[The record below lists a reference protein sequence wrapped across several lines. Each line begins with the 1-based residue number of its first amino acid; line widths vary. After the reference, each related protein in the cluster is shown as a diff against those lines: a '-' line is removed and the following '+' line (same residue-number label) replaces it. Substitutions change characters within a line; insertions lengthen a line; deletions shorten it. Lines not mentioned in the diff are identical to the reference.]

1 MTGPADLPCR
11 SFVYRKLV
19 ALDANFAVLGN
30 YAVAR
35 DYGDAAGEGE
45 TARRMGL
52 VDLSP
57 LPRVGFKGAGTAE
70 WLAGQGI
77 RVPEQPNRA
86 VRQDS
91 GVLAARLA
99 AAELLLLGDL
109 SGDPGPIGKLE
120 QAWREAGVPPES
132 PRGYPLP
139 RRHTHFWFLVTGARA
154 AEMFAKICGVDLRPG
169 KFEAGC
175 IAQTSIARMNTVAV
189 RDDQGGVLAYHLLG
203 DSASGAYLWDCL
215 IDAMTEFD
223 GAPVGLAALQAIAGK
238 SSGGA

>member
-1 MTGPADLPCR
+1 MTSPADLPCR
-11 SFVYRKLV
+11 SFIYRKLE
-19 ALDANFAVLGN
+19 ALDANFAVLGD

-35 DYGDAAGEGE
+35 DYGDVAGEGE

-52 VDLSP
+52 SDLSP
-57 LPRVGFKGAGTAE
+57 LARVGFKGAGTVE

-77 RVPEQPNRA
+77 RVPDEPNRA
-86 VRQDS
+86 VRQDN
-91 GVLAARLA
+91 GVLVARLA

-109 SGDPGPIGKLE
+109 AGDPAPIEKLE
-120 QAWREAGVPPES
+120 PAWRAAGVPPES

-139 RRHTHFWFLVTGARA
+139 RRHTHFWFLITGARA

-175 IAQTSIARMNTVAV
+175 IAQTSIARMNAAIV

-215 IDAMTEFD
+215 LDAMAEFD

-238 SSGGA
+238 DGGDA